1 MVWNASC
8 ALNYIHTV
16 MKVVIARKYQT
27 KIRELQSFHFGIFL
41 KREYGSLITVM
52 PNFYFLMSVKPA

>member
-16 MKVVIARKYQT
+16 MKGVNARKYQT
-27 KIRELQSFHFGIFL
+27 KIRELQSFHFG
-41 KREYGSLITVM
+41 
-52 PNFYFLMSVKPA
+52 NFCETRIRKFNHRDA